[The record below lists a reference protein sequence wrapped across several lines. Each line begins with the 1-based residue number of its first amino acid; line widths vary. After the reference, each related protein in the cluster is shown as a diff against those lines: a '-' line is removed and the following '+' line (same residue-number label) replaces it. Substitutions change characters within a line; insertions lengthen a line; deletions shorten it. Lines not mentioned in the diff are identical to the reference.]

1 MKHSTD
7 PRSSHTLSRTENR
20 AAAAHIA
27 QAKLLVTRQANETL
41 DPLQVRS
48 LLDLASVLQFLI
60 EQLEATR

>member
-7 PRSSHTLSRTENR
+7 PRPSHTLSRIENR
-20 AAAAHIA
+20 AAAVHLA
-27 QAKLLVTRQANETL
+27 QARLILLREANETL

-48 LLDLASVLQFLI
+48 LRDLAGVLQFLI